1 MRLTKIGEYETLGH
15 LETRCFELHE
25 EDLLNKMV
33 GLVLSL
39 ALLAMSGVAFG
50 QGSGH
55 SPRLPAAVGT
65 PTPATF
71 EHVERCL
78 REAGPRLFC
87 AAPSLEELSR
97 HLRTNTPHCNS
108 ASVLMGNN
116 AALLQAVATRLAQVT
131 LCGNAPS
138 SPAVVT
144 PMAPPVPAARP
155 VPTVDPDRV
164 ERLRTLRRE
173 ACASET
179 GELATACRACVT
191 RSGYT
196 WMRVSS
202 ERRAGFDRALQAS
215 GIPEARFR
223 CVATTTL
230 PLHNIVGQILAGQ
243 QHVPAVQSGDAPGTG
258 ELALLQ
264 AVALVA
270 RHVQVAETRRNV
282 ELARTELVHC
292 QQARGSCE
300 GQQTT
305 YNDARQVLES
315 LLEQGSNGPD
325 FDEVALLLTR
335 ASMVCAVNG
344 ETGPCQEVRDQLR
357 RALQGG
363 RSTASATRE
372 LEE

>member
-1 MRLTKIGEYETLGH
+1 
-15 LETRCFELHE
+15 
-25 EDLLNKMV
+25 MV

-71 EHVERCL
+71 EHVEGCL
-78 REAGPRLFC
+78 RDTGPQLFC

-97 HLRTNTPHCNS
+97 RLRTNTPHCNS
-108 ASVLMGNN
+108 ASVLMRNDG
-116 AALLQAVATRLAQVT
+116 AMLQAVVTRLAQMT
-131 LCGNAPS
+131 LCPNLPP
-138 SPAVVT
+138 SPAAAT
-144 PMAPPVPAARP
+144 PTAPAVPAAPP

-164 ERLRTLRRE
+164 QRLRALRRE
-173 ACASET
+173 ACASEM

-196 WMRVSS
+196 WMRVSP
-202 ERRAGFDRALQAS
+202 ERRSGFERALDAS
-215 GIPEARFR
+215 GMPEGRFR
-223 CVATTTL
+223 CVASTTL
-230 PLHNIVGQILAGQ
+230 PLHNILGQILAGQ
-243 QHVPAVQSGDAPGTG
+243 QHVPGVQSGDAPGTG
-258 ELALLQ
+258 EIALLQ

-270 RHVQVAETRRNV
+270 HHVQVAETRRNV
-282 ELARTELVHC
+282 ELARTELIRC

-300 GQQTT
+300 GQRAA
-305 YNDARQVLES
+305 YDDARQVLES

-325 FDEVALLLTR
+325 FDEVALLLAR
-335 ASMVCAVNG
+335 ASMACAVNG
-344 ETGPCQEVRDQLR
+344 ETGPCQEVRAQLR

-363 RSTASATRE
+363 RSTASAMRE

>member
-1 MRLTKIGEYETLGH
+1 M
-15 LETRCFELHE
+15 
-25 EDLLNKMV
+25 
-33 GLVLSL
+33 
-39 ALLAMSGVAFG
+39 
-50 QGSGH
+50 
-55 SPRLPAAVGT
+55 
-65 PTPATF
+65 
-71 EHVERCL
+71 
-78 REAGPRLFC
+78 
-87 AAPSLEELSR
+87 
-97 HLRTNTPHCNS
+97 
-108 ASVLMGNN
+108 
-116 AALLQAVATRLAQVT
+116 LQAVVTRLAQMT
-131 LCGNAPS
+131 LCPNLPPS
-138 SPAVVT
+138 SAAATPTAPA
-144 PMAPPVPAARP
+144 VPAAPP

-164 ERLRTLRRE
+164 QRLRALRRE

-179 GELATACRACVT
+179 GELATACRACVM

-196 WMRVSS
+196 WMRVSL
-202 ERRAGFDRALQAS
+202 ERRAGFDQALQAS

-223 CVATTTL
+223 CVAVTML
-230 PLHNIVGQILAGQ
+230 PFHNILGQILAGQ

-292 QQARGSCE
+292 QQARGSCG
-300 GQQTT
+300 GQQTA
-305 YNDARQVLES
+305 YDDARQVLES

-335 ASMVCAVNG
+335 ASMVCGVNG
-344 ETGPCQEVRDQLR
+344 EAGPCQEVRAQLR

>member
-1 MRLTKIGEYETLGH
+1 
-15 LETRCFELHE
+15 
-25 EDLLNKMV
+25 MV

-39 ALLAMSGVAFG
+39 ALIAMSGVVFG

-78 REAGPRLFC
+78 REAGPQLFC

-97 HLRTNTPHCNS
+97 RLRVNTPHCNS

-131 LCGNAPS
+131 LCGNAPP
-138 SPAVVT
+138 SPFI
-144 PMAPPVPAARP
+144 PAAAPSAPAAP
-155 VPTVDPDRV
+155 VAQPTASPVDSVAEQRRLERQRRALQDRQRTIQ
-164 ERLRTLRRE
+164 ER
-173 ACASET
+173 CAGESLS
-179 GELATACRACVT
+179 ELATACRVCLT

-196 WMRVSS
+196 WIGVSS

-223 CVATTTL
+223 CVAVTML
-230 PLHNIVGQILAGQ
+230 PFHNILGQILAGQ